1 MLWISLVLVY
11 GLLKGLRE
19 IAKKKALDKN
29 TVIEVL
35 FFYTLL
41 SFLLVVPSA
50 GEAFGTEKG
59 KLLPI
64 AFKSFII
71 FVAWMCGFKA
81 IKKMPISIVG
91 ILDMSRVVFSM
102 LLALIVLKEVLSI
115 PQAIGMLL
123 VCAGLFALPFGKDSA
138 LKHGTKDEKKE
149 NVKPHY
155 VLLVFIS
162 AFLNALSGTMDK
174 VLMKDLSSGELQF
187 WYMLFL
193 LGFYVAYIF
202 LTRSK
207 IDVKSLM
214 KNGWVWAL
222 SIMFVIADRCLFI
235 ANGIPE
241 SRVTVMTLIKQTGC
255 IVTIIG
261 GKLIFKEK
269 NIIYKLICASVIIAG
284 VAVATI

>member
-11 GLLKGLRE
+11 GLLKGCRE

-35 FFYTLL
+35 FFYTLI

-50 GEAFGTEKG
+50 GGAIGIERG

-102 LLALIVLKEVLSI
+102 LLALLVLKEVLTI

-123 VCAGLFALPFGKDSA
+123 VCAGLFALPFGNR
-138 LKHGTKDEKKE
+138 KDEKKE

-193 LGFYVAYIF
+193 LGFYVVYIF

-207 IDVKSLM
+207 IDVKSLV

-255 IVTIIG
+255 IVTIVG

-269 NIIYKLICASVIIAG
+269 NIVYKLVCACVIIAG
-284 VAVATI
+284 VAVAVL

>member
-1 MLWISLVLVY
+1 
-11 GLLKGLRE
+11 
-19 IAKKKALDKN
+19 
-29 TVIEVL
+29 
-35 FFYTLL
+35 
-41 SFLLVVPSA
+41 
-50 GEAFGTEKG
+50 
-59 KLLPI
+59 
-64 AFKSFII
+64 
-71 FVAWMCGFKA
+71 MCGFKA

-102 LLALIVLKEVLSI
+102 LLALLVLKEVLTI

-123 VCAGLFALPFGKDSA
+123 VCAGLFALPFGSRKA
-138 LKHGTKDEKKE
+138 ERKE

-193 LGFYVAYIF
+193 LGFYVAYII
-202 LTRSK
+202 LSHSK
-207 IDVKSLM
+207 IDFKSLA

-269 NIIYKLICASVIIAG
+269 NIVYKV
-284 VAVATI
+284 V

>member
-11 GLLKGLRE
+11 GILKGCRE
-19 IAKKKALDKN
+19 IAKKKALEIN
-29 TVIEVL
+29 TVMEVL

-41 SFLLVVPSA
+41 SFLLVIPSA
-50 GEAFGTEKG
+50 GEAFSTDKG

-102 LLALIVLKEVLSI
+102 LLALLFLGEVLSI
-115 PQAIGMLL
+115 TQAVGMLL
-123 VCAGLFALPFGKDSA
+123 VCAGLFALPFGSRKE
-138 LKHGTKDEKKE
+138 EKKE
-149 NVKPHY
+149 NVRPLY
-155 VLLVFIS
+155 VVLVFVS
-162 AFLNALSGTMDK
+162 AFLNAASGTMDK

-193 LGFYVAYIF
+193 VGFYTAYIV
-202 LTRSK
+202 LTRTK
-207 IDVKSLM
+207 IDFKSLL
-214 KNGWVWAL
+214 KNRWVWAL

-241 SRVTVMTLIKQTGC
+241 SRVTVMTLIKQSCC

-261 GKLIFKEK
+261 GRIVFKEK
-269 NIIYKLICASVIIAG
+269 NIVYKLACAFVVIAG
-284 VAVATI
+284 IVIAVF

>member
-11 GLLKGLRE
+11 GLLKGCRE

-35 FFYTLL
+35 FFYTLI

-50 GEAFGTEKG
+50 GEAFGTERG

-102 LLALIVLKEVLSI
+102 LLALLVLKEVLTI

-123 VCAGLFALPFGKDSA
+123 VCAGLFALPFGNR
-138 LKHGTKDEKKE
+138 KDEKKE

-207 IDVKSLM
+207 IDVKSLV

-255 IVTIIG
+255 IVTIVG

-269 NIIYKLICASVIIAG
+269 NIVYKLVCACVIIAG
-284 VAVATI
+284 VAVAVL

>member
-35 FFYTLL
+35 FFYTLI

-50 GEAFGTEKG
+50 GEAIGTERG

-102 LLALIVLKEVLSI
+102 LLALLVLKEVLTI

-123 VCAGLFALPFGKDSA
+123 VCTGLFALPFGSR
-138 LKHGTKDEKKE
+138 KDEKKE

-207 IDVKSLM
+207 IDVKSLV

-255 IVTIIG
+255 IVTIVG

-269 NIIYKLICASVIIAG
+269 NIVYKLVCACVIIAG
-284 VAVATI
+284 VAVAVI